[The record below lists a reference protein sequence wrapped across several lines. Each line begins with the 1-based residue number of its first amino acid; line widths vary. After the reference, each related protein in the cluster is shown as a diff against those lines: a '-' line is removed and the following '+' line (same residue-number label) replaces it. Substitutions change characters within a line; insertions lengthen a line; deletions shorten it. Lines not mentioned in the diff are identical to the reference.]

1 MVEGI
6 LAFNWPGLVL
16 SVPTWLPGGIQFDKL
31 SWISLQ
37 VISFQVQPEGCV
49 QIHMLFG
56 KGSLVWCA
64 KGLPKTTTHALFWGS
79 RDCLNLFL
87 FATKRQSWKHFLA
100 PSCMLL
106 GSTII
111 KVVRPSTV
119 LSQVIV
125 PYTVYPFFLY
135 SEVELHY
142 EVFLFGGRYPCST
155 LQPLDFLTYQMCG
168 FRTGTSGSS
177 IKYVNV
183 KTAVVCMRYKNPK
196 PSLISL
202 A

>member
-125 PYTVYPFFLY
+125 PYTVYRIPFLSVFWSGASLWSILVWRPLSLLY
-135 SEVELHY
+135 VAAPWL
-142 EVFLFGGRYPCST
+142 
-155 LQPLDFLTYQMCG
+155 LDI
-168 FRTGTSGSS
+168 S
-177 IKYVNV
+177 NV
-183 KTAVVCMRYKNPK
+183 W
-196 PSLISL
+196 L
-202 A
+202 